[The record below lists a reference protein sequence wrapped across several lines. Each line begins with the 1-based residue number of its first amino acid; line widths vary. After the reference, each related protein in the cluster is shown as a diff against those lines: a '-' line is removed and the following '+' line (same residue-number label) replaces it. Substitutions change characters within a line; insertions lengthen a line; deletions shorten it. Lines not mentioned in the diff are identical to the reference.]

1 MKNTYTKEQKRQYF
15 KSLANQWKET
25 KQETQSSKEYETLYK
40 SSPASQHISM
50 ISYWLTKIEMNKQGL
65 EGEPYIDMKTFK
77 AWKEAGYKVL
87 KGEKSKVS
95 GITWKHPTKKVTIN
109 DESITEE
116 DESFLYPKKYNL
128 FHRSQVT
135 QL

>member
-1 MKNTYTKEQKRQYF
+1 MKNTYTKEEKKQYF
-15 KSLANQWKET
+15 KSLANQWKEI
-25 KQETQSSKEYETLYK
+25 KQETQSAKEYESIYK

-50 ISYWLTKIEMNKQGL
+50 ISYWLTKIEMNTQGL

-95 GITWKHPTKKVTIN
+95 GIAWKHPVTKMTVN
-109 DESITEE
+109 DKKIELE
-116 DESFLYPKKYNL
+116 DDDFLYPKKYNL